1 MKPDVII
8 YLVMIAAV
16 VALGV
21 AGWYLKREINAW
33 LFYDD
38 ATKEVVCEMVKPEYL
53 KKGACK

>member
-8 YLVMIAAV
+8 YLVVFAVV

-33 LFYDD
+33 LFYDG

-53 KKGACK
+53 VEGACE